1 MQLAFINMISRERET
16 ETVKIPL
23 KVLFFFFKIKHV
35 EQVFVH

>member
-23 KVLFFFFKIKHV
+23 KVLFFFIKHV

>member
-23 KVLFFFFKIKHV
+23 KVLFFFFIKHV